1 MNPME
6 MSKEVL
12 SAVSQSFELATYS
25 TPELRGLFNDWMGEI
40 EREILEF
47 LEDRDTVDPDE
58 IASHFRLEKGS
69 IIFILG
75 KLAREGKI
83 TMQASGTNISKRK
96 DKK

>member
-12 SAVSQSFELATYS
+12 SAVSHSYELATYS
-25 TPELRGLFNDWMGEI
+25 TPEIRELFNDWMGEI

-47 LEDRDTVDPDE
+47 LKDRDTVDPDE
-58 IASHFRLEKGS
+58 AAAHFRLRRES

-83 TMQASGTNISKRK
+83 KMQASGKQK
-96 DKK
+96 

>member
-25 TPELRGLFNDWMGEI
+25 TPELRGLFNDWVGVI
-40 EREILEF
+40 EKEILDYIKE
-47 LEDRDTVDPDE
+47 RRKVDPDE
-58 IASHFRLEKGS
+58 IAEHFRLERGS

-75 KLAREGKI
+75 KLAREKKI
-83 TMQASGTNISKRK
+83 TMQATGR
-96 DKK
+96 